1 MERKKVFHLDGGA
14 GRVICALPALEKYA
28 KKNPDKDF
36 NVIIGGWD
44 TLTFGNRLLQDKT
57 YSMDVKGIFN
67 LLIKDNQII
76 HPEPYLLWEYYNQ
89 KCSLV
94 EGFDKII
101 NETDDHSDLEPPK
114 LYLNKMEEKS
124 AANIIAQVESKQN
137 KSITIVIQ
145 PFGRSARV
153 DNGDVIDDSTRS
165 IEQDVYQKLVKK
177 LSQKYNIIFMGDP
190 EFAQAISQEDTISEK
205 PQIPDLRAWAAI
217 IEASDYF
224 IGCDSLGQHIA
235 RAFDVPGTVILG
247 STFAENVS
255 YPDWFQIIDDRK
267 TEKRYS
273 PIRICGF
280 DNHLAD
286 RLNDRL
292 MDFDDK
298 EITDIYTKI
307 VKDIK
312 EKVS

>member
-44 TLTFGNRLLQDKT
+44 SLTYGNRLLQDKT
-57 YSMDVKGIFN
+57 YGMDVKGIFN
-67 LLIKDNQII
+67 LLIKDNQLI

-101 NETDDHSDLEPPK
+101 NDTDDHSDLEPPK
-114 LYLNKMEEKS
+114 LYLSKAEEKS
-124 AANIIAQVESKQN
+124 AANLVAQVEAKQN
-137 KSITIVIQ
+137 KSNTIVIQ

-153 DNGDVIDDSTRS
+153 DNGDIIDDSTRS
-165 IEQDVYQKLVKK
+165 LEQDVYHKLVKK
-177 LSQKYNIIFMGDP
+177 LSQKYNIILMADP
-190 EFAQAISQEDTISEK
+190 EFVQVVSQEDTISEK
-205 PQIPDLRAWAAI
+205 PQIPDIRAWAAI
-217 IEASDYF
+217 IEACDYF
-224 IGCDSLGQHIA
+224 IGCDSLGQHMA
-235 RAFDVPGTVILG
+235 RAFNIPGTVILG
-247 STFAENVS
+247 STYAENITYS
-255 YPDWFQIIDDRK
+255 DYFQIIENENVEK
-267 TEKRYS
+267 TYS
-273 PIRICGF
+273 PIRAVGF
-280 DNHLAD
+280 DSHLAD
-286 RLNDRL
+286 RLNDGL
-292 MDFDDK
+292 MNFDDDQ
-298 EITDIYTKI
+298 INQIYNKI

>member
-36 NVIIGGWD
+36 NIIVGGWD
-44 TLTFGNRLLQDKT
+44 SLTYGNRLLQDKT
-57 YSMDVKGIFN
+57 YGMDVKGIFN
-67 LLIKDNQII
+67 LLIKDNDLI

-89 KCSLV
+89 KCSLI

-101 NETDDHSDLEPPK
+101 NESDDHSDLEPPK
-114 LYLNKMEEKS
+114 LYLNKTEEKG
-124 AANIIAQVESKQN
+124 AANLIAQVESKQN
-137 KSITIVIQ
+137 KSTTIVIQ

-153 DNGDVIDDSTRS
+153 DNGDIIDDSTRS
-165 IEQDVYQKLVKK
+165 LEQDVYQKLVKK

-190 EFAQAISQEDTISEK
+190 EFVQVVSQEDTISEK
-205 PQIPDLRAWAAI
+205 PQIPDIRAWAAI

-224 IGCDSLGQHIA
+224 IGCDSMGQHMA
-235 RAFDVPGTVILG
+235 RAFNIPGTVILG
-247 STFAENVS
+247 STYAENIT
-255 YPDWFQIIDDRK
+255 YTDYFQIIEKENVEK
-267 TEKRYS
+267 TYS
-273 PIRICGF
+273 PIRAVGF
-280 DNHLAD
+280 DSHLAD
-286 RLNDRL
+286 RLNDGL
-292 MDFDDK
+292 MNFDDDQ
-298 EITDIYTKI
+298 INQMYNKI

>member
-1 MERKKVFHLDGGA
+1 MERKKVFHVDGGA

-36 NVIIGGWD
+36 NVVIGGWD
-44 TLTFGNRLLQDKT
+44 SLTYGNRLLQDKT
-57 YSMDVKGIFN
+57 YGMDVKGIFN
-67 LLIKDNQII
+67 LLIKDNQLI

-101 NETDDHSDLEPPK
+101 NDTDDHSDLEPPK
-114 LYLNKMEEKS
+114 LYLSKGEEKA
-124 AANIIAQVESKQN
+124 AANIIAGVESKQN
-137 KSITIVIQ
+137 KSNTIVIQ

-153 DNGDVIDDSTRS
+153 DNGDIIDDSTRS
-165 IEQDVYQKLVKK
+165 LEKDVYLKLVKK
-177 LSQKYNIIFMGDP
+177 LSQKYNIILMADP
-190 EFAQAISQEDTISEK
+190 EFVQVLSQEDTISEK
-205 PQIPDLRAWAAI
+205 PQIPDIRAWASI

-224 IGCDSLGQHIA
+224 IGCDSLGQHMA

-247 STFAENVS
+247 STYAENITYS
-255 YPDWFQIIDDRK
+255 DYFQIIENENVEK
-267 TEKRYS
+267 TYS
-273 PIRICGF
+273 PIRAVGF
-280 DNHLAD
+280 DSHLAD
-286 RLNDRL
+286 RLNDGL
-292 MDFDDK
+292 MNFDDD
-298 EITDIYTKI
+298 EINKIYTKI

>member
-1 MERKKVFHLDGGA
+1 MERKKVFHVDGGA

-36 NVIIGGWD
+36 NIIVGGWD
-44 TLTFGNRLLQDKT
+44 SLTYGNRLLQEKT
-57 YSMDVKGIFN
+57 YGMDTKGICN

-190 EFAQAISQEDTISEK
+190 EFVQAISEEDQISEK
-205 PQIPDLRAWAAI
+205 PQIPDIRAWAAI

-224 IGCDSLGQHIA
+224 IGCDSMGQHMA
-235 RAFDVPGTVILG
+235 RAFDIPGTVIMG
-247 STFAENVS
+247 STYASNVS
-255 YPDWFQIIDDRK
+255 YPDYFNVIENK
-267 TEKRYS
+267 NVEKVYS
-273 PIRICGF
+273 PIRVAGF
-280 DNHLAD
+280 DCHLTD
-286 RLNDRL
+286 RLNDKL
-292 MDFDDK
+292 MDFTEEEVD
-298 EITDIYTKI
+298 EIYKSI

-312 EKVS
+312 EKV

>member
-44 TLTFGNRLLQDKT
+44 SLTYGNRLLQDKT
-57 YSMDVKGIFN
+57 YGMDVKGIFN
-67 LLIKDNQII
+67 LLIKDNQLI

-101 NETDDHSDLEPPK
+101 NATDDHSDLEHPK
-114 LYLNKMEEKS
+114 LYLSKAEAKS
-124 AANIIAQVESKQN
+124 AANIIAQVESKQS

-153 DNGDVIDDSTRS
+153 DNGDIIDDSTRS

-190 EFAQAISQEDTISEK
+190 EFVQAISEEDQISEK
-205 PQIPDLRAWAAI
+205 PQIPDIRAWAAI

-224 IGCDSLGQHIA
+224 IGCDSMGQHMA
-235 RAFDVPGTVILG
+235 RAFNIPGTVILG
-247 STFAENVS
+247 STYAENITYS
-255 YPDWFQIIDDRK
+255 DYFQIIEKENVEK
-267 TEKRYS
+267 TYS
-273 PIRICGF
+273 PIRAVGF
-280 DNHLAD
+280 DAHLAD
-286 RLNDRL
+286 RLNDGL
-292 MDFDDK
+292 MNFDDDQ
-298 EITDIYTKI
+298 INQIYNKI
-307 VKDIK
+307 VKHIK
-312 EKVS
+312 EKV

>member
-1 MERKKVFHLDGGA
+1 MERKKVFHVDGGA

-36 NVIIGGWD
+36 NIIVGGWD
-44 TLTFGNRLLQDKT
+44 SLTYGNRLLQDKT
-57 YSMDVKGIFN
+57 YGMDTKGIFN

-153 DNGDVIDDSTRS
+153 DNGDIIDDSTRS
-165 IEQDVYQKLVKK
+165 LEQDVYQKLVKK
-177 LSQKYNIIFMGDP
+177 LSQKYNIILMADP
-190 EFAQAISQEDTISEK
+190 EFVQVVSQEDTISEK
-205 PQIPDLRAWAAI
+205 PQIPDIRAWAAI
-217 IEASDYF
+217 IESSDYF
-224 IGCDSLGQHIA
+224 IGCDSMGQHMA
-235 RAFDVPGTVILG
+235 RAFNIPGTVILG
-247 STFAENVS
+247 STYAKNITYSDYFQVIENENVE
-255 YPDWFQIIDDRK
+255 K
-267 TEKRYS
+267 TYS
-273 PIRICGF
+273 PIRAVGF
-280 DNHLAD
+280 DAHLAD
-286 RLNDRL
+286 RLNDGL
-292 MDFDDK
+292 MNFDDDQ
-298 EITDIYTKI
+298 INQIYTKI